1 MIFYY
6 SGCGNSKF
14 IAESLSNILK
24 DRLIFIPEVDRKQHY
39 DYALEE
45 GESIGFVF
53 PIYAWAPPQLV
64 LNFIQKLKFSRT
76 DVYTYMVVT
85 CGDNV
90 GMTEKIFTKTVKEIG
105 LQLQASFCVIMPNTY
120 MIMRGMNLDK
130 PNLAQR
136 KVDNAKRLL
145 PEIAK
150 KIAQHEK
157 VCNQLPKGIFPL
169 LKSYPIRFGFNKS
182 MTDKPFHT
190 NERCVSCGK
199 CVTVCPL
206 QNITLQTG
214 KPQWNGNCTNCLACY
229 HFCPENAIQYGS
241 ISAGKGQYYF
251 GRESHSL

>member
-24 DRLIFIPEVDRKQHY
+24 DKLIFIPEVDRKQHY

-45 GESIGFVF
+45 GESIGFIF
-53 PIYAWAPPQLV
+53 PVYAWAPPQLV

-90 GMTEKIFTKTVKEIG
+90 GMTEKIFAKAVKEIG

-145 PEIAK
+145 PKIAK
-150 KIAQHEK
+150 KNCTTRKSLQSTS
-157 VCNQLPKGIFPL
+157 QRYFPL
-169 LKSYPIRFGFNKS
+169 FKKLSHPFGF
-182 MTDKPFHT
+182 
-190 NERCVSCGK
+190 
-199 CVTVCPL
+199 
-206 QNITLQTG
+206 
-214 KPQWNGNCTNCLACY
+214 
-229 HFCPENAIQYGS
+229 
-241 ISAGKGQYYF
+241 
-251 GRESHSL
+251 